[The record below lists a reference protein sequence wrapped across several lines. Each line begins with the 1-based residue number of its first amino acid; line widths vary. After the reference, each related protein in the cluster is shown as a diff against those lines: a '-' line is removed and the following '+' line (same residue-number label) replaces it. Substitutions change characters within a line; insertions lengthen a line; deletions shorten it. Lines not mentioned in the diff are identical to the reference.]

1 MKIIAACTGG
11 GVGDLIAALPAVQAL
26 HRHFGVRVDLLTT
39 SYAAPVLY
47 GQPAVGDVLHDD
59 GDRPLADIATEMIR
73 RNYSH
78 AVVFWSNPRI
88 AALIAQA
95 RIPLRVGQSRRLY
108 SFRYTT
114 RVPVRTESGDITSHW
129 SDVQMDYARALG
141 VIPQPDDY
149 KVSIPLFDADE
160 AQAQSVIDRLSIAE
174 PFIIVHAVRGISA
187 QRATW
192 PTATF
197 ARLADALGSALG
209 ASVVLSGSQRE
220 RSIAGEIAG
229 LMQTAGINAAGMSTL
244 RGLAALMQ
252 RASVVVALDSG
263 PMHIAAAVGAPTV
276 GIFALRTDMPKRW
289 RPLGPHVE
297 VIAPQFPC
305 PPRCRKETCR
315 TFACYGALPV
325 DQVVAAAR
333 SLLSPSGHQQIAL

>member
-26 HRHFGVRVDLLTT
+26 HRHFGTRVDMLTT
-39 SYAAPVLY
+39 SYAAPILH
-47 GQPAVGDVLHDD
+47 GQPAVGEVLHDD
-59 GDRPLADIATEMIR
+59 GDRPLAEVAPEIGR
-73 RNYSH
+73 RGYTH

-88 AALIAQA
+88 AALLWHA
-95 RIPLRVGQSRRLY
+95 RIPTRVGQSRRLY
-108 SFRYTT
+108 SFRYTK
-114 RVPVRTESGDITSHW
+114 RVPVRTESGDVTSHW

-141 VIPQPDDY
+141 VTPQAQD
-149 KVSIPLFDADE
+149 SIVDLPLYDADK
-160 AQAQSVIDRLSIAE
+160 AQAQSVIERLSIPEA
-174 PFIIVHAVRGISA
+174 FIVLHAVRGISA

-192 PTATF
+192 PASTF
-197 ARLADALGSALG
+197 AQLADALRDALG
-209 ASVVLSGSQRE
+209 ATVVLSGSQRE
-220 RSIAGEIAG
+220 RAIAGEIAR
-229 LMQTAGINAAGMSTL
+229 LMHTPGVNAAGMSTL

-252 RASVVVALDSG
+252 RAAVVVALDSG

-297 VIAPQFPC
+297 VIEPQFPC

-315 TFACYGALPV
+315 TFACYAALRI

-333 SLLSPSGHQQIAL
+333 SLLPPADQQIAL